1 MKIMSRVLIIVAV
14 LLLVPASSFAI
25 GVDLGVYA
33 GMTFAGEIKT
43 GDVASS
49 YVADNTSSI
58 PISWEWGF
66 IGHVNQS
73 IIPLLLSGGF
83 GGFYQ
88 YSPMEYKLATVTY
101 DATKKTYGFDMYLQL
116 ELIPI
121 IHPYV
126 RYAVAIEERID
137 LKVPSAAG
145 STTTSVNKKYF
156 GSNYFGI
163 GVNATVF
170 PFIRIFGEYTYNTAK
185 VNNGVEMKSNSFH
198 LGARFVL

>member
-1 MKIMSRVLIIVAV
+1 MKIMSRVLIIAAV
-14 LLLVPASSFAI
+14 LMLVPASSFAI
-25 GVDLGVYA
+25 GVDLGAYA
-33 GMTFAGEIKT
+33 GLTFAGEIKT
-43 GDVASS
+43 GDVTAAG
-49 YVADNTSSI
+49 ADNSSSI
-58 PISWEWGF
+58 PVSWEWGF

-88 YSPMEYKLATVTY
+88 YSPMDYKLSGVTY

-121 IHPYV
+121 IHPYI

-163 GVNATVF
+163 GADATVF

-185 VNNGVEMKSNSFH
+185 GEHGVEVKSNSFH